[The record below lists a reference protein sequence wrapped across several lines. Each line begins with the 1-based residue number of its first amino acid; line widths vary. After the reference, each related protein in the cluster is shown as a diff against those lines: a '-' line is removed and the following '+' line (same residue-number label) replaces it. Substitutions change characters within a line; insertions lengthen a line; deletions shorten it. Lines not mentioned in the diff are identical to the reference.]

1 MGAEHVHPEA
11 VHRSTPVLRIETLAD
26 GVFAIVMTILV
37 FDLKAPDVAA
47 PSDLAPS
54 IFALW
59 PRFLTYGISFVV
71 LGVYWYAHH
80 SQFRFIERTN
90 KIVIWL
96 NINFLAAVALVPFST
111 NLLGRYPDQPI
122 SAALYGTLLA
132 VCGLLANIHWWYIT
146 RDRRFI
152 VPEIDPSFIG
162 LVRRRLAYVPLVA
175 LAGIALAFVDPWAS
189 IALYA
194 ALPAYFLIPSALDRY
209 LDQSPEG

>member
-1 MGAEHVHPEA
+1 MAAESGMGAEHVHPEA

-96 NINFLAAVALVPFST
+96 NINFLAAVALVPVST
-111 NLLGRYPDQPI
+111 TPHVWYHDHQI
-122 SAALYGTLLA
+122 STE
-132 VCGLLANIHWWYIT
+132 
-146 RDRRFI
+146 I
-152 VPEIDPSFIG
+152 VRTAPS
-162 LVRRRLAYVPLVA
+162 
-175 LAGIALAFVDPWAS
+175 
-189 IALYA
+189 
-194 ALPAYFLIPSALDRY
+194 
-209 LDQSPEG
+209 